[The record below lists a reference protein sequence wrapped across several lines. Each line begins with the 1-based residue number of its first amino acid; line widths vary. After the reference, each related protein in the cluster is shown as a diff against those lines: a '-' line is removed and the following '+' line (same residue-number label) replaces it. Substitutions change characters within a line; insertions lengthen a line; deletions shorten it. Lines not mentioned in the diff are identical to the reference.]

1 MPIHAKFALG
11 LRLYWLFCCAAVGCL
26 VACVLYGGC
35 RMVGLRFVGVC
46 WVCLRCLLGL
56 G

>member
-1 MPIHAKFALG
+1 MLNFALVVW
-11 LRLYWLFCCAAVGCL
+11 LYWSFCCAAVGCL
-26 VACVLYGGC
+26 IACVLYGGC
-35 RMVGLRFVGVC
+35 RMIGLRFVDAG